1 MMTGGASNM
10 LTSGAEGNELIWRST
25 DIWVPFAI
33 DAKGGEKLDERGSM
47 ILTEHELLHEC
58 CHQ

>member
-1 MMTGGASNM
+1 MK
-10 LTSGAEGNELIWRST
+10 T

-47 ILTEHELLHEC
+47 ILMILTKHE
-58 CHQ
+58 